1 MSRKWFQE
9 TVAELIGSVA
19 CPTGRQ
25 KIKSMLNNEE
35 KKGKKKNNNNNKS
48 KSSLNSKIF
57 REIPIERKLR
67 LTDLSELAK
76 IFPESDKKVT
86 FTMNIPKK

>member
-1 MSRKWFQE
+1 MPYSE
-9 TVAELIGSVA
+9 T
-19 CPTGRQ
+19 
-25 KIKSMLNNEE
+25 KKSKAYQTMRE
-35 KKGKKKNNNNNKS
+35 KKGKNNNNKKS

-57 REIPIERKLR
+57 REIPIERNLR

-86 FTMNIPKK
+86 FTMNIPVK

>member
-1 MSRKWFQE
+1 MPYGE
-9 TVAELIGSVA
+9 T
-19 CPTGRQ
+19 
-25 KIKSMLNNEE
+25 KKSKAYQTMRE
-35 KKGKKKNNNNNKS
+35 KKGKNNNNNNNNNNKS

-57 REIPIERKLR
+57 REIPIERNLR

-86 FTMNIPKK
+86 FTMNIPVK